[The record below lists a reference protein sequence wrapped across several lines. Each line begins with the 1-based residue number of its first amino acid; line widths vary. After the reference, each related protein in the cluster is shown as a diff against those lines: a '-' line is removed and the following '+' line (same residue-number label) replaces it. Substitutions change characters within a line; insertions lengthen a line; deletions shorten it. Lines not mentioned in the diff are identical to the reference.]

1 MSVKICETVMAKT
14 MKELRAARDA
24 SAADIVELRLD
35 GVADLD
41 VAGAL
46 ADRRRP
52 VIVTCRSAA
61 EGGRFEGAEETRLGV
76 LAQAIR
82 LNAEYI
88 DVEWRADRASLPWG
102 KVTQIVLSHHVF
114 DGVPADLRDRVRAMR
129 GEIVDV
135 VKVAVTAT
143 SLRDCVSLRDAI
155 AGHGRHVA
163 IAMGEPGWIT
173 RTHPALFGSQ
183 WSYAGTAAPGQLSPT
198 ALRECYRIAKTT
210 AATALYAIA
219 GAPLAHSAS
228 PAMHNAAFRHLKI
241 DAVFV
246 PLESPDAADF
256 NDIATAFG
264 VQGASVTAPL
274 KQAMLQFVGLQ
285 DREAEDIG
293 TINTLRRGALGW
305 EARNFDADGFLAPIE
320 ARGWELW
327 GKRAVVLGAGGAA
340 RTAAWVLSRQGAEV
354 AIAGRDRGRTAALAE
369 AVGVLATAWPPEG
382 EWDLLVNATPVGTWP
397 DHEHAPISLAA
408 VKAER
413 VYDLVYNPEDTR
425 LLREARAA
433 GADTLGGLDMLLAQ
447 AARQFEWWTGQPAPV
462 EVMRSAALAFL
473 AERISDHDED
483 EKEESDWDWAN
494 EADNL

>member
-1 MSVKICETVMAKT
+1 MSVKICETVMART
-14 MKELRAARDA
+14 MAELRAARDA
-24 SAADIVELRLD
+24 SGADLVELRLD
-35 GVADLD
+35 GVVDMD

-46 ADRRRP
+46 ADRRKP

-61 EGGRFEGAEETRLGV
+61 EGGRFDGAEETRLAI

-88 DVEWRADRASLPWG
+88 DVEWRADRSQLPWG
-102 KVTQIVLSHHVF
+102 KVTNIVLSHHVF

-129 GEIVDV
+129 GEIADV
-135 VKVAVTAT
+135 VKIAVPAT
-143 SLRDCVSLRDAI
+143 CLRDCVALRDAVK
-155 AGHGRHVA
+155 GHGRHVA

-183 WSYAGTAAPGQLSPT
+183 WSYAGIAAPGQMSAAT
-198 ALRECYRIAKTT
+198 LRDCYRVHRTSAQS
-210 AATALYAIA
+210 ALYAIA
-219 GAPLAHSAS
+219 GAPLGHSAS
-228 PAMHNAAFRHLKI
+228 PAMHNAAFQHLKI

-246 PLESPDAADF
+246 PFESADAADF
-256 NDIATAFG
+256 HDAAIALG

-274 KQAMLQFVGLQ
+274 KQSVLPFVRLQ

-293 TINTLRRGALGW
+293 TINTLRRAEGGW

-354 AIAGRDRGRTAALAE
+354 AIAARDRGRSSALAE
-369 AVGVLATAWPPEG
+369 AVGVATADWPPRG
-382 EWDLLVNATPVGTWP
+382 DWDLLVNATPVGTWP
-397 DHEHAPISLAA
+397 AHEHMPISLDA

-413 VYDLVYNPEDTR
+413 VYDLVYNPADTR

-433 GADTLGGLDMLLAQ
+433 GFEAMGGLDMLLAQ

-462 EVMRSAALAFL
+462 DVMRDAAVAFL
-473 AERISDHDED
+473 AERSPDHDDD
-483 EKEESDWDWAN
+483 EEHDGLSDWDH
-494 EADNL
+494 ETDNF